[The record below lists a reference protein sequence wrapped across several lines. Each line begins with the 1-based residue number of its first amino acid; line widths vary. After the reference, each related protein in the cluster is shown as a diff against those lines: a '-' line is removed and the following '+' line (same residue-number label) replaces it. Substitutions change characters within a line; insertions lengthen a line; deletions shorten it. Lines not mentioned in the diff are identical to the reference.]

1 MKKKVLFIMGTAHC
15 GSTLLTLVLGGHS
28 QCRAVGEISN
38 LPDLYRRGKPICTT
52 CGGHCDFWDE
62 CFSAADYR
70 LLCGGLAEQRLHKQI
85 PLKVEK
91 TVRGILK
98 VDQIFNPYTLIGSRI
113 EEQVIVDSTKTVYW
127 LEKKL
132 AAREFQQGLLQP
144 YVLHLI
150 RDGRAVM
157 ASYGRRKEYQGLSAT
172 EFGQRFGKLWQARI
186 NNEQR
191 LFDDFSNQSLGQ
203 FDTAPKRLRYEEFA
217 TEPERN
223 AQLLCDW
230 LEIPFERSML
240 DYRNHE
246 SHIISGN
253 RGTRASAKTDQ
264 GQPKAAV
271 AASEKAEKSF
281 GIQLKQKWR
290 TILSDEQVAAF
301 YQATD
306 GQNEAYEWN

>member
-38 LPDLYRRGKPICTT
+38 LPDFYRRGKPVCSL
-52 CGGHCDFWDE
+52 CNGRCSFWNE
-62 CFSAADYR
+62 RFSAADYQ
-70 LLCGGLAEQRLHKQI
+70 LLCGGLSEQRLHKYI

-91 TVRGILK
+91 TVRGMLK
-98 VDQIFNPYTLIGSRI
+98 VDQVFNPYTLIGSRI

-132 AAREFQQGLLQP
+132 AAREFQQGLVEP
-144 YVLHLI
+144 YLLHLI

-172 EFGQRFGKLWQARI
+172 EFGQRFGKMWQARV
-186 NNEQR
+186 NNER
-191 LFDDFSNQSLGQ
+191 RFFDQFSTQ
-203 FDTAPKRLRYEEFA
+203 FDTPPKRLRYEEFA
-217 TEPERN
+217 TEPEQQ
-223 AQLLCDW
+223 AQSLCDW
-230 LEIPFERSML
+230 LGIPFEPSML

-246 SHIISGN
+246 NHVISGN
-253 RGTRASAKTDQ
+253 GGTRGSTKAKQRESGTVVIAPETTQ
-264 GQPKAAV
+264 E
-271 AASEKAEKSF
+271 SH

-290 TILSDEQVAAF
+290 NILSAEHIDAF
-301 YQATD
+301 YKTTD
-306 GQNEAYEWN
+306 SQNIQYEWN